1 MDNNRI
7 IKVID
12 DNGVEKDMYI
22 IFVTKLEQYSKE
34 YIFYTD
40 PTDENGQV
48 FVSSFNDQQ
57 QLFPIEKEEEWAD
70 LEEVFNQF
78 IEDSKQGKC
87 GGCQGHCDDCGEDC
101 QGDCDCDGTC
111 SCHE

>member
-7 IKVID
+7 IKVVD

-22 IFVTKLEQYSKE
+22 IFVTKLESFNKN

-40 PTDENGQV
+40 PTDEEGQV
-48 FVSSFNDQQ
+48 FVSSYNDEQ
-57 QLFPIEKEEEWAD
+57 QLFPIEKPEEWEE
-70 LEEVFNQF
+70 LERVFNQF
-78 IEDSKQGKC
+78 IEDSKKC
-87 GGCQGHCDDCGEDC
+87 GGCHGQCSGDCDGEC
-101 QGDCDCDGTC
+101 EGDCDCDGTC